1 MFHARR
7 FMLSA
12 LRTGVR
18 LVELF
23 GMLPLHDLVVF
34 SGHEFA
40 EFVTGVLDLGP
51 GRFDRWSIGAVLLA
65 ADDPSEFLDQ
75 LERLGRESG
84 ATFFDSF

>member
-1 MFHARR
+1 M
-7 FMLSA
+7 
-12 LRTGVR
+12 R

-34 SGHEFA
+34 SGHELA

-51 GRFDRWSIGAVLLA
+51 GRFDRRSIGAVLLA

-75 LERLGRESG
+75 LRAPRVRIGRDV
-84 ATFFDSF
+84 FRQLLMP